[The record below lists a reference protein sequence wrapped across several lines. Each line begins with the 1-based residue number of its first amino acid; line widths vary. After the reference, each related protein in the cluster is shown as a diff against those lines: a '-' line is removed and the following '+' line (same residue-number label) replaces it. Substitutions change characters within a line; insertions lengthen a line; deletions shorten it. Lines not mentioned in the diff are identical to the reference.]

1 MKSYVRTNSISAAD
15 CRRLAVLV
23 SGLLLAL
30 LNISFLA
37 VMQEPWGI
45 SSVIAHW
52 GAGIVKLSGSHP
64 ENWRYFQQGHDLSPS
79 GFLFPGADD
88 TWLILGLVAG
98 SLLSAL
104 LASEFRWKKIRQ
116 PRQIILAVTG
126 GALMGLGARLADGCN
141 VGAFFSAVSSLSLHG
156 WIFAVFTLAGTYAG
170 IKLLTRL
177 YL

>member
-1 MKSYVRTNSISAAD
+1 MPGQAPPPRRIAAGWPYW
-15 CRRLAVLV
+15 LG
-23 SGLLLAL
+23 SLLLAL
-30 LNISFLA
+30 LNISFFA
-37 VMQEPWGI
+37 IMQEPWGI
-45 SSVIAHW
+45 SSVIAQW

-64 ENWRYFQQGHDLSPS
+64 ENWRYFQQGHDIPPS
-79 GFLFPGADD
+79 GFLGTDD
-88 TWLILGLVAG
+88 TWLILGLVTG